1 MDLKVSLKAIPDG
14 ILIRQALDNDELSY
28 KELMRRYSRSVF
40 HHLLKMVR
48 NRDDAEDLTIE
59 TFAKAFKNLYRYNE
73 QYTFG
78 TWVFRIATNNC
89 IDFIRKKKKKLET
102 VSISGFGSEN
112 PDLNFEIDIRDD
124 SPTPYEL
131 TIQTQKIEI
140 MRNFVK
146 QLPDK
151 YSTLIDLRYFQEL
164 SYNEIAIEMDLP
176 LGTVKAQLHRARE
189 ILLNLL
195 REKNQSF

>member
-1 MDLKVSLKAIPDG
+1 MN
-14 ILIRQALDNDELSY
+14 Q
-28 KELMRRYSRSVF
+28 
-40 HHLLKMVR
+40 KMIQKR
-48 NRDDAEDLTIE
+48 INYEIE
-59 TFAKAFKNLYRYNE
+59 
-73 QYTFG
+73 
-78 TWVFRIATNNC
+78 
-89 IDFIRKKKKKLET
+89 
-102 VSISGFGSEN
+102 
-112 PDLNFEIDIRDD
+112 IRDD

-151 YSTLIDLRYFQEL
+151 YSILIDLRYFQEL

-195 REKNQSF
+195 REKKSDFLIWKLYLHTSLILPKLKLSNLKNFRDYTQNGMKK